1 MGLHYQPR
9 LSQQRRLP
17 VPTMVSRQ
25 ERWGLRLM
33 SSGLSTELL
42 QSQLILTLLH
52 LLHLHTHTNHHQP
65 HSDINQQHISIL
77 QQ

>member
-42 QSQLILTLLH
+42 QSQLILLLLH
-52 LLHLHTHTNHHQP
+52 ILLHLHTRV
-65 HSDINQQHISIL
+65 L
-77 QQ
+77 C

>member
-1 MGLHYQPR
+1 MGLRYQPR

-42 QSQLILTLLH
+42 QSQLTLTLLLLH
-52 LLHLHTHTNHHQP
+52 LLLHLHTRV
-65 HSDINQQHISIL
+65 L
-77 QQ
+77 C